1 MWKKIYSTIFT
12 PRLDDEELGQHLES
26 IKSSMPTPV
35 FWLLGKTQSGKTSII
50 KALTGDSRAQIGNG
64 MHSCTRTSFIYDFP
78 DSQDCIMHFLDTRG
92 LGEVD
97 YEPDCDIKA
106 FQEQAHVL
114 IVVMKA
120 MDHSQQ
126 TVIEAVR
133 SIHKAKPDWP
143 VIVAQTALHEGY
155 PNPAFEHLSPYPFEA
170 EGWIKIVPEDLH
182 RSLLEQRTLFKGINA
197 QFVPVDFTLPEDGY
211 QPVNYGLEA
220 FWRSLEAALPHGIAM
235 MLHDMKE
242 IRKEL
247 HDAYSKAAH
256 PHIIAYALTSAAA
269 GAVPI
274 PFVDIPIVT
283 LIQAKM
289 FQTIA
294 SIYNYKLDRKSWA
307 EISSSLGITLLTNI
321 GRRELIKLIPVY
333 GSAASSA
340 LTAATT
346 YALGKTLT
354 VYFQNLRSGTALSS
368 EVFRVIYKEQFEQGR
383 SMLKDYVYE
392 IQHKV
397 SK

>member
-1 MWKKIYSTIFT
+1 MWKKIYSTVFT
-12 PRLDDEELGQHLES
+12 PRLDDEELSKRLEVV
-26 IKSSMPTPV
+26 KSAMPTPI

-64 MHSCTRTSFIYDFP
+64 MHACTKTAFIYDFP
-78 DSQDCIMHFLDTRG
+78 DSQDCIMRFLDTRG

-97 YEPDCDIKA
+97 YEPDCDIEA
-106 FQEQAHVL
+106 FREQAHVL

-120 MDHSQQ
+120 MDHSQHA
-126 TVIEAVR
+126 VMEAVR
-133 SIHKAKPDWP
+133 LVHKAKPGWP

-155 PNPAFEHLSPYPFEA
+155 PDSAFEHLSPYPFDTEDWA
-170 EGWIKIVPEDLH
+170 DRVPENLS
-182 RSLLEQRTLFKGINA
+182 RSLLKQRSLFKGIDA
-197 QFVPVDFTLPEDGY
+197 QFVAVDFTLPEDGY

-220 FWRSLEAALPHGIAM
+220 FWRSLETALPHGIAII
-235 MLHDMKE
+235 LHDMKE

-247 HDAYSKAAH
+247 HDVYSKAAH
-256 PHIIAYALTSAAA
+256 PHIVAYALTSGVA

-283 LIQAKM
+283 LVQVKM

-294 SIYNYKLDRKSWA
+294 SIYNYKLDRQSWA
-307 EISSSLGITLLTNI
+307 EISSSLGISLLINL

-333 GSAASSA
+333 GSAVSSV

-354 VYFQNLRSGTALSS
+354 VYFQNLHSGKALSS
-368 EVFRVIYKEQFEQGR
+368 EAFRAIYAEQFEQGR
-383 SMLKDYVYE
+383 SMLKDYVNE
-392 IQHKV
+392 IQQKV
-397 SK
+397 LK

>member
-1 MWKKIYSTIFT
+1 MWKKIYSTVLT
-12 PRLDDEELGQHLES
+12 PRLDDEELSKHLAS
-26 IKSSMPTPV
+26 IKSTMPTPV

-50 KALTGDSRAQIGNG
+50 RALTGDSRARIGNG
-64 MHSCTRTSFIYDFP
+64 MQACTQTAFIYNFP
-78 DSQDCIMHFLDTRG
+78 DSHDCIMRFLDTRG

-97 YEPDCDIKA
+97 YDPAGDIAA

-120 MDHSQQ
+120 MDHAQQ
-126 TVIEAVR
+126 AVMDAVR
-133 SIHKAKPDWP
+133 SIHKARPDWP
-143 VIVAQTALHEGY
+143 VIVVQTALHEGY
-155 PNPAFEHLSPYPFEA
+155 PDPAFEHVSPYPFDKEDWVKA
-170 EGWIKIVPEDLH
+170 VPDDLR
-182 RSLLEQRTLFKGINA
+182 RSLLEQRKLFKDIDV
-197 QFVPVDFTLPEDGY
+197 QFVPVDFTLSEDGY

-220 FWRSLEAALPHGIAM
+220 VWRSLETALPHSIAVV
-235 MLHDMKE
+235 LHNMKE

-269 GAVPI
+269 GAIPVPFAGI
-274 PFVDIPIVT
+274 PVVT

-289 FQTIA
+289 LQTIA
-294 SIYNYKLDRKSWA
+294 SIYNFKLDRKSWV

-321 GRRELIKLIPVY
+321 GRRELVKLIPGY
-333 GSAASSA
+333 GSAVSSA

-354 VYFQNLRSGTALSS
+354 IYFQNLRSGTALSS
-368 EVFRVIYKEQFEQGR
+368 DVFRGIYKEQFEQGQ
-383 SMLKDYVYE
+383 SLLKDYVSE
-392 IQHKV
+392 IQQKV
-397 SK
+397 LK

>member
-1 MWKKIYSTIFT
+1 MWKKIYSTVLT
-12 PRLDDEELGQHLES
+12 PRLDDEELSKHLTA

-50 KALTGDSRAQIGNG
+50 RALTGDSRAQIGNG
-64 MHSCTRTSFIYDFP
+64 MQACTQTAFIYNFP
-78 DSQDCIMHFLDTRG
+78 DSQDCIMRFLDTRG

-97 YEPDCDIKA
+97 YDPKHDIEA
-106 FQEQAHVL
+106 FREQAHVL

-126 TVIEAVR
+126 AVMEAVR

-143 VIVAQTALHEGY
+143 VIVAQTSLHEGY
-155 PNPAFEHLSPYPFEA
+155 PDSAFEHLSPYPFDTENWP
-170 EGWIKIVPEDLH
+170 ETVPENLR
-182 RSLLEQRTLFKGINA
+182 RSLLEQRKLFKGIDA
-197 QFVPVDFTLPEDGY
+197 QFVPVDFTLSEDGY

-220 FWRSLEAALPHGIAM
+220 IWRSLETALPHGIAIV
-235 MLHDMKE
+235 LHDMKE

-247 HDAYSKAAH
+247 HDAYSKAAL
-256 PHIIAYALTSAAA
+256 PHIIAYALTSGAA

-274 PFVDIPIVT
+274 PFVSVPVVT
-283 LIQAKM
+283 LVQAKM

-294 SIYNYKLDRKSWA
+294 SIYNFKLDRKSWV
-307 EISSSLGITLLTNI
+307 EISSSLGITILTNI
-321 GRRELIKLIPVY
+321 GRRELVKLIPGY
-333 GSAASSA
+333 GSAVSSV

-368 EVFRVIYKEQFEQGR
+368 EAFRGIYQEQFELGR
-383 SMLKDYVYE
+383 TLLKDYVNE
-392 IQHKV
+392 IQQKV
-397 SK
+397 LK

>member
-12 PRLDDEELGQHLES
+12 PRLDDEELRKHFEA

-64 MHSCTRTSFIYDFP
+64 MQACTKTSLIYDFP
-78 DSQDCIMHFLDTRG
+78 DAQDCIMRFLDTRG

-97 YEPDCDIKA
+97 YDPKSDIEA
-106 FQEQAHVL
+106 FREQAHVL

-120 MDHSQQ
+120 MDHAQQ
-126 TVIEAVR
+126 AVMDTVR
-133 SIHKAKPDWP
+133 SIHRDQPDWP
-143 VIVAQTALHEGY
+143 IIVAQTALHEGY
-155 PNPAFEHLSPYPFEA
+155 PGPDFEHLSPYPFDA
-170 EGWIKIVPEDLH
+170 ENWPETIPENLR
-182 RSLLEQRTLFKGINA
+182 RSLLEQRSLFKGIA
-197 QFVPVDFTLPEDGY
+197 TQFVAVDFTLPEDAY
-211 QPVNYGLEA
+211 QPVNYGLET
-220 FWRSLEAALPHGIAM
+220 FWRRLETALPHGMAM
-235 MLHDMKE
+235 VLHGMKE

-247 HDAYSKAAH
+247 HDAYGKAAH
-256 PHIIAYALTSAAA
+256 PHIIAYALTSGAA
-269 GAVPI
+269 GAVPV
-274 PFVDIPIVT
+274 PFIDIPIVT
-283 LIQAKM
+283 LVQAKM

-307 EISSSLGITLLTNI
+307 EIGSSLGITLLTNI

-333 GSAASSA
+333 GSAASSV

-354 VYFQNLRSGTALSS
+354 VYFESLHKGTALSR
-368 EVFRVIYKEQFEQGR
+368 EAFRVIYKQQFELGR
-383 SMLKDYVYE
+383 SMLKDYVNE
-392 IQHKV
+392 IQQKV
-397 SK
+397 LK

>member
-1 MWKKIYSTIFT
+1 MWKKIYSTVFT
-12 PRLDDEELGQHLES
+12 PRLDDEELGKHLEA
-26 IKSSMPTPV
+26 IKSSIPTPV

-64 MHSCTRTSFIYDFP
+64 MHACTKTAFIYDFP
-78 DSQDCIMHFLDTRG
+78 DSQDCIMRFLDTRG

-97 YEPDCDIKA
+97 YDPDDDIEA
-106 FQEQAHVL
+106 FQDQAHVL

-126 TVIEAVR
+126 AVMEAVR

-155 PNPAFEHLSPYPFEA
+155 PDSAFEHLSPYPFDA
-170 EGWIKIVPEDLH
+170 EDWTKIIPDDLR
-182 RSLLEQRTLFKGINA
+182 RSLLGQRKLFKGINA
-197 QFVPVDFTLPEDGY
+197 QFVAVDFTLPEDGY
-211 QPVNYGLEA
+211 HPVNYGLEA
-220 FWRSLEAALPHGIAM
+220 FWHSLEIALPHGVAM
-235 MLHDMKE
+235 VLHGMKE

-247 HDAYSKAAH
+247 HDVYSKAAH
-256 PHIIAYALTSAAA
+256 PHIIAYALTSGAA

-294 SIYNYKLDRKSWA
+294 SIYNYQLDRKSWV
-307 EISSSLGITLLTNI
+307 EISSSLGISLLTNI

-354 VYFQNLRSGTALSS
+354 IYFQNLRSGTALSR
-368 EVFRVIYKEQFEQGR
+368 EVFQVIYKEQFELGR
-383 SMLKDYVYE
+383 SMLKDYVAE
-392 IQHKV
+392 IQQKV

>member
-1 MWKKIYSTIFT
+1 MWKKIYSTVLT
-12 PRLDDEELGQHLES
+12 PRLDDEELGKHLTA

-50 KALTGDSRAQIGNG
+50 KAMTGDSRAQIGNG
-64 MHSCTRTSFIYDFP
+64 MQACTKTAFIYNFP
-78 DSQDCIMHFLDTRG
+78 DSQDCIMRFLDTRG

-97 YEPDCDIKA
+97 YDPEYDIVA
-106 FQEQAHVL
+106 FREQAHVL

-126 TVIEAVR
+126 AVMEAVR

-155 PNPAFEHLSPYPFEA
+155 PDPAFEHLIPYPFDAKDWPEV
-170 EGWIKIVPEDLH
+170 VPENLR
-182 RSLLEQRTLFKGINA
+182 RSLLEQRKLFKGIDA

-220 FWRSLEAALPHGIAM
+220 LWRSLETALPHGIAM

-256 PHIIAYALTSAAA
+256 PHIIAYALTSGAA

-274 PFVDIPIVT
+274 PFVSVPVVT
-283 LIQAKM
+283 LLQAKM

-294 SIYNYKLDRKSWA
+294 SIYNYKLDRKSWV
-307 EISSSLGITLLTNI
+307 EISSSLGITILTNI
-321 GRRELIKLIPVY
+321 GRRELIKLVPVY
-333 GSAASSA
+333 GSAVSSV

-354 VYFQNLRSGTALSS
+354 VYFQNLHSGKALSS
-368 EVFRVIYKEQFEQGR
+368 EAFRVIYQEQFELGR
-383 SMLKDYVYE
+383 TLLKDYVNE
-392 IQHKV
+392 IQQKV
-397 SK
+397 LK

>member
-1 MWKKIYSTIFT
+1 MWKKIYSTVLT
-12 PRLDDEELGQHLES
+12 PRLDDEELSKRLTS
-26 IKSSMPTPV
+26 IKSSVPTPV

-50 KALTGDSRAQIGNG
+50 RALTGDSRAQIGNG
-64 MHSCTRTSFIYDFP
+64 MQACTKTALIYNFP
-78 DSQDCIMHFLDTRG
+78 DSQDCIMRFLDTRG

-97 YEPDCDIKA
+97 YDPVGDIDA
-106 FQEQAHVL
+106 FREQAHVL

-126 TVIEAVR
+126 AVMEAVR
-133 SIHKAKPDWP
+133 SIHKAKPGWP

-155 PNPAFEHLSPYPFEA
+155 PDPKFEHLIPYPFDA
-170 EGWIKIVPEDLH
+170 EDWAKTIPDDLR
-182 RSLLEQRTLFKGINA
+182 RSLLEQRKLFKDIDA

-220 FWRSLEAALPHGIAM
+220 FWHSLETALPHGIAIV
-235 MLHDMKE
+235 LHGMKE

-274 PFVDIPIVT
+274 PFVGIPVVT
-283 LIQAKM
+283 LVQAKM

-294 SIYNYKLDRKSWA
+294 SIYNYKLDRKSWV
-307 EISSSLGITLLTNI
+307 EISSSLGITILTNI
-321 GRRELIKLIPVY
+321 GRRELVKLIPGY
-333 GSAASSA
+333 GSAVSSA

-354 VYFQNLRSGTALSS
+354 VYFENLRNGNALSS
-368 EVFRVIYKEQFEQGR
+368 EVFRVIYKEQFELGQ
-383 SMLKDYVYE
+383 SLLKDYVNE
-392 IQHKV
+392 IQQKV
-397 SK
+397 LK

>member
-1 MWKKIYSTIFT
+1 MWKKIYSTVFT
-12 PRLDDEELGQHLES
+12 PRLDDEQLSKRLEA

-64 MHSCTRTSFIYDFP
+64 MHACTRTSFIYNFP
-78 DSQDCIMHFLDTRG
+78 DSQDCIMRFLDTRG

-97 YEPDCDIKA
+97 YEPDYDIEA
-106 FQEQAHVL
+106 FREQAHVL

-126 TVIEAVR
+126 AVMEAVR

-155 PNPAFEHLSPYPFEA
+155 PDPAFEHLSPYPFDA
-170 EGWIKIVPEDLH
+170 EDWTKIVPENLR
-182 RSLLEQRTLFKGINA
+182 RSLLEQRKLFKSIDA
-197 QFVPVDFTLPEDGY
+197 QFVAVDFTLPEDGY

-220 FWRSLEAALPHGIAM
+220 FWRSLETALPHGIAM

-247 HDAYSKAAH
+247 HDVYSKAAH
-256 PHIIAYALTSAAA
+256 PHIIAYALTSGTA
-269 GAVPI
+269 GAFPV

-333 GSAASSA
+333 GSPASSA

-346 YALGKTLT
+346 YALGNTLT
-354 VYFQNLRSGTALSS
+354 GYFQNLRSGRALSS
-368 EVFRVIYKEQFEQGR
+368 EVFRVIYKEQFELGR
-383 SMLKDYVYE
+383 SMLKDYVNE

-397 SK
+397 LK

>member
-1 MWKKIYSTIFT
+1 MWKKIYSTVLT
-12 PRLDDEELGQHLES
+12 PRLDDEELGKHLS
-26 IKSSMPTPV
+26 AIKSSMPTPV

-64 MHSCTRTSFIYDFP
+64 MQPCTKTSFIYNFP
-78 DSQDCIMHFLDTRG
+78 DSQDCIMRFLDTRG

-97 YEPDCDIKA
+97 YDPASDIEA
-106 FQEQAHVL
+106 FREQAHVL

-126 TVIEAVR
+126 AVMETVR
-133 SIHKAKPDWP
+133 SIHKVKPDWP

-155 PNPAFEHLSPYPFEA
+155 PDSAFEHVDPYPYDA
-170 EGWIKIVPEDLH
+170 EGWAAAVPDGLR
-182 RSLLEQRTLFKGINA
+182 RSLLEQKKLFKGIAA

-220 FWRSLEAALPHGIAM
+220 LWHCLEAAFPHGIAIV
-235 MLHDMKE
+235 LHGMKE

-247 HDAYSKAAH
+247 HGVYSKAAH

-274 PFVDIPIVT
+274 PFVGMPVVT
-283 LIQAKM
+283 LVQAKM

-294 SIYNYKLDRKSWA
+294 SIYNYKLDRKSWV
-307 EISSSLGITLLTNI
+307 EICSSLGITVLTNI
-321 GRRELIKLIPVY
+321 GRRELVKLIPGY
-333 GSAASSA
+333 GSAVSSA

-354 VYFQNLRSGTALSS
+354 VYFENLRSGKAISS
-368 EVFRVIYKEQFEQGR
+368 EVFKRIYKEQFELGQ
-383 SMLKDYVYE
+383 SLLKDYVNG
-392 IQHKV
+392 IQQKV
-397 SK
+397 LK

>member
-1 MWKKIYSTIFT
+1 MWKKIYSTVFT
-12 PRLDDEELGQHLES
+12 PRLDDEELGKRLEA

-64 MHSCTRTSFIYDFP
+64 MQACTRTSFIYNFP
-78 DSQDCIMHFLDTRG
+78 DSQDCIMRFLDTRG

-97 YEPDCDIKA
+97 YDPDCDIEA
-106 FQEQAHVL
+106 FREQAHLL
-114 IVVMKA
+114 IVVIKA
-120 MDHSQQ
+120 MDHAQQ
-126 TVIEAVR
+126 AVMEAVR

-155 PNPAFEHLSPYPFEA
+155 PDSAFEHLSPYPFVA
-170 EGWIKIVPEDLH
+170 EDWPKTVPENLR
-182 RSLLEQRTLFKGINA
+182 RSLLEQRTLFKGIDA

-220 FWRSLEAALPHGIAM
+220 FWRSLETALPHGIAV

-247 HDAYSKAAH
+247 QDVYSKAAH
-256 PHIIAYALTSAAA
+256 PHIIAYALTSGAA
-269 GAVPI
+269 GAVPV

-283 LIQAKM
+283 LVQAKM

-354 VYFQNLRSGTALSS
+354 VYFQNLRSGKALSS
-368 EVFRVIYKEQFEQGR
+368 EAFRVVYTEQFELGR
-383 SMLKDYVYE
+383 SMMKDYVTE

-397 SK
+397 LK

>member
-1 MWKKIYSTIFT
+1 MWEKIYSTVLM
-12 PRLDDEELGQHLES
+12 PRLDDEEINERLDA

-64 MHSCTRTSFIYDFP
+64 MQSCTKTAFIYDFP
-78 DSQDCIMHFLDTRG
+78 DSRDCIMRFLDTRG

-97 YEPDCDIKA
+97 YEPDGDIEA
-106 FQEQAHVL
+106 FREQAHVL

-120 MDHSQQ
+120 MDHSQHAVMQ
-126 TVIEAVR
+126 AVR

-143 VIVAQTALHEGY
+143 VIVVQTALHEGY
-155 PNPAFEHLSPYPFEA
+155 PDLASEHLNPYPFDGED
-170 EGWIKIVPEDLH
+170 WTKIIPENLR
-182 RSLLEQRTLFKGINA
+182 RSLLEQRTLFKGIDA

-220 FWRSLEAALPHGIAM
+220 FWRSLETALPHGIAI

-247 HDAYSKAAH
+247 HDVYSKVAH
-256 PHIIAYALTSAAA
+256 PHIIAYAIISGAA

-274 PFVDIPIVT
+274 PFVDIPVVT
-283 LIQAKM
+283 LVQSKM
-289 FQTIA
+289 IHTIA

-307 EISSSLGITLLTNI
+307 EISSALGITLLTNI
-321 GRRELIKLIPVY
+321 GRRELIKIIPVY
-333 GSAASSA
+333 GLAVSSV

-354 VYFQNLRSGTALSS
+354 VYFQNLRSGKELSR
-368 EVFRVIYKEQFEQGR
+368 ELFRIVYAEQFELGR
-383 SMLKDYVYE
+383 SILKNYVNE
-392 IQHKV
+392 IQHKAL
-397 SK
+397 K

>member
-1 MWKKIYSTIFT
+1 MWKKLYSTVFT
-12 PRLDDEELGQHLES
+12 PRLDDEVINEHLEV

-64 MHSCTRTSFIYDFP
+64 MHSCTRSAFIYDFP
-78 DSQDCIMHFLDTRG
+78 DSQDCIMRFLDTRG

-97 YEPDCDIKA
+97 YEPDSDIVVLR
-106 FQEQAHVL
+106 EQAHIL

-120 MDHSQQ
+120 MGHAQHA
-126 TVIEAVR
+126 VMEAVR

-143 VIVAQTALHEGY
+143 VIVVQTALHEGY
-155 PNPAFEHLSPYPFEA
+155 PGPTFEHLSPYPFDGED
-170 EGWIKIVPEDLH
+170 WTKIIPENLR
-182 RSLLEQRTLFKGINA
+182 RSLLEQRTLFKGIDA
-197 QFVPVDFTLPEDGY
+197 QFVPVDLTLPEDGY

-220 FWRSLEAALPHGIAM
+220 FWRDLETALPHGIAM
-235 MLHDMKE
+235 MLHEMKD

-247 HDAYSKAAH
+247 HDLYSKAAH
-256 PHIIAYALTSAAA
+256 PHIIAYALISGAA

-274 PFVDIPIVT
+274 PFVDIPVVT
-283 LIQAKM
+283 LVQAKM

-294 SIYNYKLDRKSWA
+294 SIYNYKLDQKSWV
-307 EISSSLGITLLTNI
+307 EISSALGITLLTNI

-333 GSAASSA
+333 GSAVSSV

-354 VYFQNLRSGTALSS
+354 VYFQNLRSGKELSS
-368 EVFRVIYKEQFEQGR
+368 ELFRDIYKEQFELGR
-383 SMLKDYVYE
+383 AILKDYVHE

-397 SK
+397 LK

>member
-1 MWKKIYSTIFT
+1 M
-12 PRLDDEELGQHLES
+12 R
-26 IKSSMPTPV
+26 
-35 FWLLGKTQSGKTSII
+35 
-50 KALTGDSRAQIGNG
+50 
-64 MHSCTRTSFIYDFP
+64 
-78 DSQDCIMHFLDTRG
+78 FLDTRG

-97 YEPDCDIKA
+97 YDPAGDIAA

-120 MDHSQQ
+120 MDHAQQ
-126 TVIEAVR
+126 AVMDAVR
-133 SIHKAKPDWP
+133 TIHKARPDWP

-155 PNPAFEHLSPYPFEA
+155 PDPAFEHLNPYPFDA
-170 EGWIKIVPEDLH
+170 EDWVKTVPDDLR
-182 RSLLEQRTLFKGINA
+182 RSLLEQRKLFKDIAA

-211 QPVNYGLEA
+211 RPVNYGLEA
-220 FWRSLEAALPHGIAM
+220 IWRSLETALPRGMAIV
-235 MLHDMKE
+235 LHNMKE

-256 PHIIAYALTSAAA
+256 PHIVAYALTSAAA
-269 GAVPI
+269 GAVPV
-274 PFVDIPIVT
+274 PFVGIPVVT

-294 SIYNYKLDRKSWA
+294 SIYNYKLDRKSWV

-321 GRRELIKLIPVY
+321 GRRELVKLIPGY
-333 GSAASSA
+333 GSAVSSM

-354 VYFQNLRSGTALSS
+354 IYFQNLRSGTALSS
-368 EVFRVIYKEQFEQGR
+368 EVFRGIYKEQFELGQ
-383 SMLKDYVYE
+383 SLLKDYVNE
-392 IQHKV
+392 IQQKV
-397 SK
+397 LK

>member
-1 MWKKIYSTIFT
+1 MWKKIYSTVFT
-12 PRLDDEELGQHLES
+12 PRLDDEELATRLET

-64 MHSCTRTSFIYDFP
+64 MHACTRTALIYNFP
-78 DSQDCIMHFLDTRG
+78 DSQDCIMRFLDTRG

-97 YEPDCDIKA
+97 YQPDADIEA

-120 MDHSQQ
+120 MDHAQQ
-126 TVIEAVR
+126 AVMDAVR
-133 SIHKAKPDWP
+133 SIHAAKPDWP

-155 PNPAFEHLSPYPFEA
+155 PDPSFEHLRPYPFDDENWS
-170 EGWIKIVPEDLH
+170 EIIPEDLR
-182 RSLLEQRTLFKGINA
+182 RSLLEQRKLFKGIDA
-197 QFVPVDFTLPEDGY
+197 QFIPVDFTLPEDDY
-211 QPVNYGLEA
+211 QPANYGLKA
-220 FWRSLEAALPHGIAM
+220 LWHGLETALPHGIAV

-247 HDAYSKAAH
+247 QDVYSKAAH
-256 PHIIAYALTSAAA
+256 PHIIAYALTSGAA

-274 PFVDIPIVT
+274 PFVDIPVVT

-294 SIYNYKLDRKSWA
+294 SIYNYKLDKKSWA
-307 EISSSLGITLLTNI
+307 EISSSLGISLLTNI

-354 VYFQNLRSGTALSS
+354 VYFQNLRSGNALSS
-368 EVFRVIYKEQFEQGR
+368 EIFRVIYAEQFELGR
-383 SMLKDYVYE
+383 SMLKDYVSE
-392 IQHKV
+392 IQQKV
-397 SK
+397 LK

>member
-1 MWKKIYSTIFT
+1 MWKKIYSTVFT
-12 PRLDDEELGQHLES
+12 PHLDDEELGKRLEA

-64 MHSCTRTSFIYDFP
+64 MQACTRTSFIYNFP
-78 DSQDCIMHFLDTRG
+78 DSQDCIMRFLDTRG

-97 YEPDCDIKA
+97 YDPDYDIEA
-106 FQEQAHVL
+106 FREQAHLL

-120 MDHSQQ
+120 MDHAQQ
-126 TVIEAVR
+126 AVMEAVR
-133 SIHKAKPDWP
+133 SIHRAKPDWP

-155 PNPAFEHLSPYPFEA
+155 PDPAFEHLSLYPFDA
-170 EGWIKIVPEDLH
+170 EDWPKTVPENLR
-182 RSLLEQRTLFKGINA
+182 RSLLEQRSLFKGINA

-220 FWRSLEAALPHGIAM
+220 FWRSLETALPHGIAV

-247 HDAYSKAAH
+247 QDVYSKAAH
-256 PHIIAYALTSAAA
+256 PHIIAYSLTSGAA

-283 LIQAKM
+283 LVQAKM

-294 SIYNYKLDRKSWA
+294 SIYNYQLDRKSWA

-354 VYFQNLRSGTALSS
+354 VYFQNLRSGKSLSS
-368 EVFRVIYKEQFEQGR
+368 DVFRLVYKEQFELGR
-383 SMLKDYVYE
+383 SMLKDYVNE
-392 IQHKV
+392 IQQKV
-397 SK
+397 LK